1 MHIAKSS
8 IARRTKFRAAQ
19 PTVGIA
25 VLFCLAQSFGQG
37 APTAQPELEKV
48 TLSYR
53 QHYQTL
59 RSLRV
64 VYEQTPGPL
73 IDRSVL
79 WQYGRRCEFVPITIT
94 VVMQGGKIYY
104 DSTMERRDFS
114 DVFRLLEKETPNRF
128 KGVQG
133 DLNPLVTYAEIERLL
148 PKITA
153 KPWKDTVVFD
163 GSSLREKSPETLRE
177 ADTEIPTFAILDAS
191 KDALS
196 TFWWVYPELVLYA
209 PVTPG
214 LPKYEDHAQQSRIPE
229 LFSRAGAATSV
240 GHETF
245 KGIDCTV
252 VDVVGRQKLW
262 LDARHGYAVRRR
274 LVSYEGRPWTELECE
289 DLVEAVSGVW
299 LPRTLTKT
307 DFGGKNLP
315 KEHQGKPYLKT
326 AIRVKA
332 LEANDPKDVAFFT
345 LNPSPGT
352 VVFDKTLRPVDSRG
366 KPIDKPLR
374 EGLIPCVSYVQPA
387 NGADVERVVRQ
398 AQREQGETS
407 ENREPARRGW
417 HSTLFVCL
425 NVALVAAVVAFLLFR
440 SLRAAR
446 TAHT

>member
-133 DLNPLVTYAEIERLL
+133 DLNPLVTYFDCVYQVLSCFFRGAKRLRC
-148 PKITA
+148 
-153 KPWKDTVVFD
+153 FQ
-163 GSSLREKSPETLRE
+163 E
-177 ADTEIPTFAILDAS
+177 
-191 KDALS
+191 
-196 TFWWVYPELVLYA
+196 
-209 PVTPG
+209 
-214 LPKYEDHAQQSRIPE
+214 
-229 LFSRAGAATSV
+229 
-240 GHETF
+240 
-245 KGIDCTV
+245 
-252 VDVVGRQKLW
+252 
-262 LDARHGYAVRRR
+262 
-274 LVSYEGRPWTELECE
+274 
-289 DLVEAVSGVW
+289 
-299 LPRTLTKT
+299 
-307 DFGGKNLP
+307 
-315 KEHQGKPYLKT
+315 
-326 AIRVKA
+326 
-332 LEANDPKDVAFFT
+332 
-345 LNPSPGT
+345 
-352 VVFDKTLRPVDSRG
+352 
-366 KPIDKPLR
+366 
-374 EGLIPCVSYVQPA
+374 
-387 NGADVERVVRQ
+387 
-398 AQREQGETS
+398 
-407 ENREPARRGW
+407 
-417 HSTLFVCL
+417 
-425 NVALVAAVVAFLLFR
+425 
-440 SLRAAR
+440 
-446 TAHT
+446 